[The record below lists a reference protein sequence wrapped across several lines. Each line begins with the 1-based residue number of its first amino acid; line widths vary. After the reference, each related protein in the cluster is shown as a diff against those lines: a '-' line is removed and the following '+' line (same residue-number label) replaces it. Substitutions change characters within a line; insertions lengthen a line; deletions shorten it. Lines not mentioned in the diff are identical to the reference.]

1 MALSPSATN
10 ALKLATLWV
19 GVAGLGTLALMNF
32 DHVADT
38 IGIRFDAADFA
49 PRDDRPDRAG
59 DGSTD
64 GSDDE
69 PRRDKPAADADEAP
83 PPRAPGGRTVELK
96 AGPHGHFY
104 SRIRVNGRD
113 VDAMVDTGASVV
125 ALTFEDAASA
135 GIHVRD
141 PEFTH
146 RVSTANGVARVA
158 IVTLDSVAIDDIT
171 VRNVRAAVA
180 ERGKLSKTL
189 LGMSFL
195 GQLTRTEMSR
205 GVLVLEE

>member
-19 GVAGLGTLALMNF
+19 GIAGFGTLALMNLEL
-32 DHVADT
+32 VADA
-38 IGIRFDAADFA
+38 IGISFDSSGVA
-49 PRDDRPDRAG
+49 RDDRPDRAG
-59 DGSTD
+59 DGARD

-69 PRRDKPAADADEAP
+69 PRDKPASDADEAS
-83 PPRAPGGRTVELK
+83 PPRASGGRTVELK

-113 VDAMVDTGASVV
+113 VDAMVDTGASIV

-158 IVTLDSVAIDDIT
+158 IITLDSVAIDDIT

-195 GQLTRTEMSR
+195 GQLSRTEMSR

>member
-1 MALSPSATN
+1 MALSLSVTN

-19 GVAGLGTLALMNF
+19 GIAGFGTIAFMNL
-32 DHVADT
+32 DLVADA
-38 IGIRFDAADFA
+38 IGISFDAGDSA
-49 PRDDRPDRAG
+49 PRDDRPDRTGGETADPSG
-59 DGSTD
+59 
-64 GSDDE
+64 DE
-69 PRRDKPAADADEAP
+69 PRDQPTPDADEAA
-83 PPRAPGGRTVELK
+83 PPRASGGRTVELK

-113 VDAMVDTGASVV
+113 VDAMVDTGASIV

-158 IVTLDSVAIDDIT
+158 MVTLDSVAIDDIT

>member
-19 GVAGLGTLALMNF
+19 GLAGFGTIAVMNLDLVREVLGINF
-32 DHVADT
+32 EVGDL
-38 IGIRFDAADFA
+38 A
-49 PRDDRPDRAG
+49 PRDDRPDQPG
-59 DGSTD
+59 NDT
-64 GSDDE
+64 DDE
-69 PRRDKPAADADEAP
+69 PRDKPAPGSDEAAA
-83 PPRAPGGRTVELK
+83 PRTSGGRTVELK
-96 AGPHGHFY
+96 AGAHGHFY

-113 VDAMVDTGASVV
+113 VDAMVDTGASIV

-158 IVTLDSVAIDDIT
+158 MITLDSVAIDDIM

-195 GQLTRTEMSR
+195 GQLRRTEMSR

>member
-19 GVAGLGTLALMNF
+19 GLAGFGAIAVMNLDLVRDALGINF
-32 DHVADT
+32 EAGDL
-38 IGIRFDAADFA
+38 A
-49 PRDDRPDRAG
+49 PRDDRPDQPG
-59 DGSTD
+59 NDT
-64 GSDDE
+64 DDE
-69 PRRDKPAADADEAP
+69 PRDKPAAESDEAAA
-83 PPRAPGGRTVELK
+83 PRTSGGRTVELK
-96 AGPHGHFY
+96 AGAHGHFY
-104 SRIRVNGRD
+104 SRIRVNGSD
-113 VDAMVDTGASVV
+113 VEAMVDTGASIV

-158 IVTLDSVAIDDIT
+158 MITLDSVAIDDIM

-195 GQLTRTEMSR
+195 GQLRRTEMSR

>member
-19 GVAGLGTLALMNF
+19 GIAGLGTIALVNF
-32 DHVADT
+32 DHVADAF
-38 IGIRFDAADFA
+38 GIRFDAGDFA
-49 PRDDRPDRAG
+49 PPDDRPGRAG
-59 DGSTD
+59 DGTRD

-69 PRRDKPAADADEAP
+69 PRRDNPASDAEEAP
-83 PPRAPGGRTVELK
+83 PPRTSGGRTVELK
-96 AGPHGHFY
+96 AGAHGHFY

-113 VDAMVDTGASVV
+113 VDAMVDTGASIV

-195 GQLTRTEMSR
+195 GQLSRTEMSR

>member
-19 GVAGLGTLALMNF
+19 GLAGFGTIAVMNLDLVRDALGINF
-32 DHVADT
+32 EA
-38 IGIRFDAADFA
+38 GDFA
-49 PRDDRPDRAG
+49 PRDDRPDRPKG
-59 DGSTD
+59 D
-64 GSDDE
+64 SDDE
-69 PRRDKPAADADEAP
+69 PGDKPESSSDDAPE
-83 PPRAPGGRTVELK
+83 PRASAGRTVELK

-104 SRIRVNGRD
+104 SSIRVNGRA
-113 VDAMVDTGASVV
+113 VEAMVDTGASIV

-135 GIHVRD
+135 GIHIRD

-158 IVTLDSVAIDDIT
+158 MITLDSVAINDIT

-195 GQLTRTEMSR
+195 GQLSRTEMTR

>member
-1 MALSPSATN
+1 MALSASATS
-10 ALKLATLWV
+10 ALKLAALWV
-19 GVAGLGTLALMNF
+19 GLAGIGTIAFINLDLIRDTLGLDIEATE
-32 DHVADT
+32 
-38 IGIRFDAADFA
+38 IA
-49 PRDDRPDRAG
+49 PRDDRPRG
-59 DGSTD
+59 D
-64 GSDDE
+64 SDE
-69 PRRDKPAADADEAP
+69 APGDKPAAESEEAAA
-83 PPRAPGGRTVELK
+83 PRTYGGRTVELK

-113 VDAMVDTGASVV
+113 VEALVDTGASIV
-125 ALTFEDAASA
+125 ALTFEDAANA

-158 IVTLDSVAIDDIT
+158 MITLDSVAIDDIT

-195 GQLTRTEMSR
+195 GQLSRTEMSR

>member
-19 GVAGLGTLALMNF
+19 GVAGFGTIAIMNLDLVGDAL
-32 DHVADT
+32 
-38 IGIRFDAADFA
+38 GIRFEESDTA
-49 PRDDRPDRAG
+49 PRDGRPDQPQ
-59 DGSTD
+59 SE
-64 GSDDE
+64 SDDE
-69 PRRDKPAADADEAP
+69 AGDKPASSSDDAAAP
-83 PPRAPGGRTVELK
+83 RISGSRTVELR

-104 SRIRVNGRD
+104 SSIRVNGRT
-113 VDAMVDTGASVV
+113 VEAMVDTGASIV
-125 ALTFEDAASA
+125 ALTFEHAPNA
-135 GIHVRD
+135 GIHIRD

-146 RVSTANGVARVA
+146 RVSTANGIARVA
-158 IVTLDSVAIDDIT
+158 MIMLDSVAIDDIT

-195 GQLTRTEMSR
+195 GQLSRTEMSR

>member
-19 GVAGLGTLALMNF
+19 GLAGFGTIAIINLDLVRDALGINFEAGDVAPG
-32 DHVADT
+32 
-38 IGIRFDAADFA
+38 
-49 PRDDRPDRAG
+49 DDRPDQPQS
-59 DGSTD
+59 D
-64 GSDDE
+64 SDDE
-69 PRRDKPAADADEAP
+69 PGDKPGSSSDDAAAP
-83 PPRAPGGRTVELK
+83 RTSGGRTVELK

-104 SRIRVNGRD
+104 SSIRVNGRT
-113 VDAMVDTGASVV
+113 VEAMVDTGASIV

-158 IVTLDSVAIDDIT
+158 IITLDSVAIDDIT

-195 GQLTRTEMSR
+195 GQLSRTEMSR

>member
-1 MALSPSATN
+1 MALSLSATN

-19 GVAGLGTLALMNF
+19 GIAGIGTIALMNL
-32 DHVADT
+32 DLVADA
-38 IGIRFDAADFA
+38 IGISFEAGDQA
-49 PRDDRPDRAG
+49 PRVDRPDRAG
-59 DGSTD
+59 DGTA
-64 GSDDE
+64 DDSGDE
-69 PRRDKPAADADEAP
+69 QRRDRPASEGDEASTA
-83 PPRAPGGRTVELK
+83 RTSGGRTVELK
-96 AGPHGHFY
+96 AGAHGHFY

-113 VDAMVDTGASVV
+113 IDAMVDTGASIV
-125 ALTFEDAASA
+125 ALTFEDAESA

-158 IVTLDSVAIDDIT
+158 MITLDSVAIDDIT
-171 VRNVRAAVA
+171 VRNVPAAVA

-195 GQLTRTEMSR
+195 GQLSRTEMSR

>member
-19 GVAGLGTLALMNF
+19 GLAGFGAIAVMNLDLVRDVLGINF
-32 DHVADT
+32 EAGDL
-38 IGIRFDAADFA
+38 A
-49 PRDDRPDRAG
+49 PRDDRPDQPG
-59 DGSTD
+59 NDT
-64 GSDDE
+64 DDE
-69 PRRDKPAADADEAP
+69 PRDKPASDSDEAAA
-83 PPRAPGGRTVELK
+83 PRTSGGRMVELK

-104 SRIRVNGRD
+104 SRIRVNGSD
-113 VDAMVDTGASVV
+113 VEAMVDTGASIV

-158 IVTLDSVAIDDIT
+158 MITLDSVAIDDIT

-195 GQLTRTEMSR
+195 GQLRRTEMSR

>member
-1 MALSPSATN
+1 MALSPSATS
-10 ALKLATLWV
+10 ALKLAALWV
-19 GVAGLGTLALMNF
+19 GLAGFGTLAIVNLDLVRDALGINF
-32 DHVADT
+32 EAGDSVPGDD
-38 IGIRFDAADFA
+38 RRDA
-49 PRDDRPDRAG
+49 PRDDE
-59 DGSTD
+59 
-64 GSDDE
+64 E
-69 PRRDKPAADADEAP
+69 PSDKPTSDEAAAP
-83 PPRAPGGRTVELK
+83 PQLGSRTVELK

-113 VDAMVDTGASVV
+113 VEAMVDTGASIV

-135 GIHVRD
+135 GIHIRD

-158 IVTLDSVAIDDIT
+158 MITLDTVALEDIM
-171 VRNVRAAVA
+171 VHNVRAAVA
-180 ERGKLSKTL
+180 EPGKLSKTL

-195 GQLTRTEMSR
+195 GQLRRTQMSR